1 MLKSS
6 ATASTISECRYI
18 DFPKIIDTRGNLTF
32 IEGKR
37 HLPFEIRRVFF
48 IYDIPSGEVR
58 GAHAH
63 RRLRQVIVCLSGSL
77 DVVVNDGREQKTIHL
92 NRPTRGLYLPPMI
105 WANMENFDSNTIYAV
120 MASTYYDESDYIRD
134 FSEFVKLAKG
144 ATQ

>member
-6 ATASTISECRYI
+6 VVASTVSDCRYI
-18 DFPKIIDTRGNLTF
+18 DFPKINDRRGNLTF
-32 IEGKR
+32 IESER
-37 HLPFEIRRVFF
+37 QVPFEIRRVFY

-105 WANMENFDSNTIYAV
+105 WANMENFDSNTIYV
-120 MASTYYDESDYIRD
+120 VIASTRYDESDYIRD
-134 FSEFVKLAKG
+134 FDEFMRLAKG
-144 ATQ
+144 ATE